1 MALNY
6 SVLMGR
12 LVRDPELRRTNTGK
26 AVVSFT
32 IAVDNFGKDSGAS
45 FIPCVAWEKTGEF
58 VNNYFVKGS
67 PIIVEGRL
75 ASRQYEAKDG
85 KKQTVLELVV
95 TQAHFCGKKEE
106 NNSGY
111 VGFVKADAVDGYSGG
126 EPAYQQAN
134 FTALQDD
141 GELPF

>member
-26 AVVSFT
+26 AVASFT
-32 IAVDNFGKDSGAS
+32 LAVDNFGKDNGAS
-45 FIPCVAWEKTGEF
+45 FIDCTAWEKTGEF
-58 VNNYFVKGS
+58 VNNYFLKGS
-67 PIIVEGRL
+67 PIVVEGRL
-75 ASRQYEAKDG
+75 TSRQYETKNGD
-85 KKQTVLELVV
+85 KRTVVELVV

-106 NNSGY
+106 SNSGY

-134 FTALQDD
+134 FTALDNED
-141 GELPF
+141 NLPF

>member
-32 IAVDNFGKDSGAS
+32 VAVDNFGKDNGAS
-45 FIPCVAWEKTGEF
+45 FISCVAWDKTGEF
-58 VNNYFVKGS
+58 IDNYFLKGS
-67 PIIVEGRL
+67 QIVVEGRL
-75 ASRQYEAKDG
+75 QTRQYENKDG
-85 KKQTVLELVV
+85 KKQTVTELVV

-106 NNSGY
+106 KSD
-111 VGFVKADAVDGYSGG
+111 GFSAG
-126 EPAYQQAN
+126 EPTYQQNN
-134 FTALQDD
+134 FPVLDGDD

>member
-12 LVRDPELRRTNTGK
+12 LVRDPELRRTNTNK
-26 AVVSFT
+26 AVTSFT

-58 VNNYFVKGS
+58 INNYFLKGS
-67 PIIVEGRL
+67 QIAVEGRL
-75 ASRQYEAKDG
+75 VSRQYETKDG
-85 KKQTVLELVV
+85 KKQTVVELVV

-106 NNSGY
+106 NSQN
-111 VGFVKADAVDGYSGG
+111 VANGYSGG
-126 EPAYQQAN
+126 EPTYQQAD
-134 FTALQDD
+134 FTTLNDPDA
-141 GELPF
+141 ELPF

>member
-26 AVVSFT
+26 AVTSFT
-32 IAVDNFGKDSGAS
+32 VAVDNFGKDNGAS
-45 FIPCVAWEKTGEF
+45 FISCVAWDKTGELID
-58 VNNYFVKGS
+58 NYFLKGS
-67 PIIVEGRL
+67 QIVVEGRL
-75 ASRQYEAKDG
+75 QTRQYENKDG
-85 KKQTVLELVV
+85 NKQTVTELVV

-106 NNSGY
+106 KSD
-111 VGFVKADAVDGYSGG
+111 GFSTG
-126 EPAYQQAN
+126 EPTYQQNN
-134 FTALQDD
+134 FPVLDGDD

>member
-32 IAVDNFGKDSGAS
+32 VAVDNFGKDNGAS
-45 FIPCVAWEKTGEF
+45 FISCVAWDKTGEF
-58 VNNYFVKGS
+58 IDNYFLKGS
-67 PIIVEGRL
+67 QIVVEGRL
-75 ASRQYEAKDG
+75 QTRQYENKDG
-85 KKQTVLELVV
+85 KKQTVTELVV

-106 NNSGY
+106 KN
-111 VGFVKADAVDGYSGG
+111 GG
-126 EPAYQQAN
+126 DFGAPAYQQNN
-134 FTALQDD
+134 FPVLDGDD
-141 GELPF
+141 SELPF